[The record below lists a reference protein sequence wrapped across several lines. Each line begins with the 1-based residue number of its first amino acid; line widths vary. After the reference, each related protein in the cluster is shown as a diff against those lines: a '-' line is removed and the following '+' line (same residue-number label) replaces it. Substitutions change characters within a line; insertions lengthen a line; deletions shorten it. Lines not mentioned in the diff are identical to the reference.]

1 MSSTKKRKNKPK
13 PGQRV
18 HLSLLV
24 PVEFKEQLAAEA
36 KRRGHSMVFE
46 AAHRLEWS
54 FEKQALLRDV
64 LRLWLGDEELVA
76 GLVKIGNDML
86 DIRAAKRVEY
96 RQQHQ
101 DYRTPAQMHAAGKEA
116 LAQDYEEVAKRIRG

>member
-1 MSSTKKRKNKPK
+1 
-13 PGQRV
+13 
-18 HLSLLV
+18 
-24 PVEFKEQLAAEA
+24 
-36 KRRGHSMVFE
+36 MVFE

-64 LRLWLGDEELVA
+64 LRLGWATRAVA

-116 LAQDYEEVAKRIRG
+116 LAQDYEEMAKRIRG